1 MLHPLY
7 SCVSY
12 LALMING
19 FISESVWFKH
29 HVFLQYPL
37 GPSILR
43 ELPCAP
49 PPLSW
54 RVLLGPLNLALLPR
68 AEGQLGAT
76 SNQGHAALGSL
87 RDYWHLL
94 SLSWHTGH
102 WEQRLYG
109 WQPSVRKAKVSQA
122 QPRLQMSPEW
132 SANCLVPWCSAEVE
146 GRIPMLGSVPPHQRL
161 SLYPRR
167 PPCHDPMPYA
177 FPKGSTEDAVS
188 QVWLPSSKTTPR
200 KHKGLPDLLQIAASE
215 LRTLQPPTCALHS
228 VLSLQSLKNETYNL
242 LCDIAL
248 KHQ

>member
-19 FISESVWFKH
+19 FISESVWFKR

-54 RVLLGPLNLALLPR
+54 RVLLGPLNLVLLPR

-109 WQPSVRKAKVSQA
+109 WQLSVRKAKVSQA

-132 SANCLVPWCSAEVE
+132 SANCLVPWCSTEVE
-146 GRIPMLGSVPPHQRL
+146 GRIPHAWLCSTSSEPLSTPEDLPVMILCLMHSQRAALRMLSAKCGCL
-161 SLYPRR
+161 APRS
-167 PPCHDPMPYA
+167 H
-177 FPKGSTEDAVS
+177 
-188 QVWLPSSKTTPR
+188 
-200 KHKGLPDLLQIAASE
+200 
-215 LRTLQPPTCALHS
+215 
-228 VLSLQSLKNETYNL
+228 
-242 LCDIAL
+242 
-248 KHQ
+248 